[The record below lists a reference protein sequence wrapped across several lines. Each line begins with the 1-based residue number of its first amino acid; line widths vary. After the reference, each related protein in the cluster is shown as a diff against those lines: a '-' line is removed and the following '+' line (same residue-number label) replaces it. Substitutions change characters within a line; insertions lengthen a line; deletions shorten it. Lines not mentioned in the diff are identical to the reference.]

1 LAAKRLLLIKHVH
14 TEKTVKNTGKE
25 LEQSHCKKVP
35 VRLGQVLEVDLVLL
49 IAVALGRSE
58 PVKNLNKN
66 DIFLDDEIN
75 QSFSRIMG

>member
-1 LAAKRLLLIKHVH
+1 MYIQRRRSRIQQRNLSKVN
-14 TEKTVKNTGKE
+14 VKK
-25 LEQSHCKKVP
+25 LP

-49 IAVALGRSE
+49 IAVTLGRSE

-66 DIFLDDEIN
+66 DIFLDEEIN